1 MCGGV
6 LWFGA
11 DRSSAEGR
19 SHDCKEVRKTS
30 GTELCYL
37 PSSHMQGQELVSS
50 SQASHHMQEIT
61 TAAPLHKMFLVICLD
76 ILQVLL

>member
-6 LWFGA
+6 LELGA

-19 SHDCKEVRKTS
+19 SHDWQRGEKN
-30 GTELCYL
+30 LWYL
-37 PSSHMQGQELVSS
+37 PSSHVQGQELVSS

-61 TAAPLHKMFLVICLD
+61 IAAPLLKMYLVICLD